1 LQAAGS
7 KTKHPRLLADKIRN
21 SKLFGVLAPAEQA
34 ARICKLREGKHVID
48 IKIASAEGKHWPSLL
63 QVAWEKNKKRQ
74 IHNHH
79 TLKSGVIL

>member
-1 LQAAGS
+1 M
-7 KTKHPRLLADKIRN
+7 
-21 SKLFGVLAPAEQA
+21 APAEKA
-34 ARICKLREGKHVID
+34 ARICKLREAKHVND

-63 QVAWEKNKKRQ
+63 QVAWEKKKKKRQ